1 MRTLEFVVEG
11 QLIKKKTDCDFSNIV
26 AGSVGYLKA
35 KFYFSSEWDGCRKAA
50 SFWAYDN
57 EYPVLLDPNDE
68 CPIAPLALNGE
79 SFMVSVTGVKSDYKI
94 KSSKT
99 KVRQEVC

>member
-35 KFYFSSEWDGCRKAA
+35 KFYFSSEWDGCKKAA
-50 SFWAYDN
+50 SFWSNDGN
-57 EYPVLLDPNDE
+57 EYPVLLDSNDE
-68 CPIAPLALNGE
+68 CVISPHALTGE
-79 SFMVSVTGVKSDYKI
+79 RFQVSVTGAKTNYKI
-94 KSSKT
+94 KSTKT
-99 KVRQEVC
+99 KVRQEV